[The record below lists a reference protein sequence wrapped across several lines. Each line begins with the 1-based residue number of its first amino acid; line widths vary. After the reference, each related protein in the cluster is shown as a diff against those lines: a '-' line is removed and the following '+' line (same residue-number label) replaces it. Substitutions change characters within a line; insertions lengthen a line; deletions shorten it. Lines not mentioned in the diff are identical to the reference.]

1 MTLYTI
7 RWTQPYTGWVP
18 MELPITNFTLAREA
32 LAKIMQKR
40 T

>member
-7 RWTQPYTGWVP
+7 RWTQPYIGWVP
-18 MELPITNFTLAREA
+18 MELPITDFTLAREA

-40 T
+40 N